1 MLEYMNIKN
10 LALIQESEVTFG
22 KGLNVL
28 TGETGAG
35 KSLIIDALGFSL
47 GGRANKDI
55 VRRGEEQ
62 AVVESVFSID
72 DKKIIKILDD
82 MDIEHGDDKMVVI
95 RRILH
100 LNGKSMC
107 KVNGTTVTVGQ
118 LKELSES
125 LVDFHGQH
133 EHQSLLNSSKHIELL
148 DKFCGT
154 ELGAEKAKLAE
165 FLKQYKL
172 IMKEM
177 KAIAGNESE
186 RERRTEI
193 LSYQI
198 SELEA
203 AGIKPGEEDTLTER
217 KKVLQNGEK
226 MREMAGK
233 CINILYN
240 GVNGLPASDMVTE
253 SADTLKQLSDIDISV
268 KLVYEIVNSA
278 AIQLNEAERELKR
291 YYDSLDADDGEMDK
305 IEERLNII
313 YAFKKKYICTS
324 DRLAEKLD
332 TLRSEY
338 DMLMHS
344 RERLEVL
351 EDERKE
357 LFKQMVEV
365 CKVMTGIREKKAET
379 IAEEI
384 ENNLNELEMNGA
396 LFKIKI
402 EQKNQLGVDGWDDV
416 EFMFSANEG
425 EELMPLAKIAS
436 GGELSRVMLALKV
449 VLGNADSIGTFVF
462 DEIDTGISGR
472 TAQKVAE
479 KMHKVAKTKQILC
492 ITHLPQIA
500 SMADNHYIIEK
511 IAQKGRTKTVIRL
524 LKKNEAVRDIARL
537 TSGAQVT
544 DITMNAA
551 REMKELADKYKAE
564 NR

>member
-22 KGLNVL
+22 RGLNVL

-62 AVVESVFSID
+62 AIVESVFSIE
-72 DKKIIKILDD
+72 DKKIARILDD
-82 MDIEHGDDKMVVI
+82 MDIEHGEDNMVVI

-203 AGIKPGEEDTLTER
+203 AGIKPGEEDTLAER

-253 SADTLKQLSDIDISV
+253 SADTLKQLSDIDITV
-268 KLVYEIVNSA
+268 KLIYEIVNSA
-278 AIQLNEAERELKR
+278 AIQLSEAERELKR
-291 YYDSLDADDGEMDK
+291 YYDNLDADDGELDK
-305 IEERLNII
+305 IEERLSII

-324 DRLAEKLD
+324 DMLVEKLE
-332 TLRSEY
+332 TLRTEY
-338 DMLMHS
+338 DMLKHS

-351 EDERKE
+351 EGERKE
-357 LFKQMVEV
+357 LFKQMVDV
-365 CKVMTGIREKKAET
+365 CKIMTVIRGKKAET
-379 IAEEI
+379 IASEVEK
-384 ENNLNELEMNGA
+384 NLQDLEMSGA
-396 LFKIKI
+396 LFKINI
-402 EQKNQLGVDGWDDV
+402 EQKNQLGIDGWDDV
-416 EFMFSANEG
+416 EFMFTANEG

-479 KMHKVAKTKQILC
+479 KMHNVAKTKQILC

-500 SMADNHYIIEK
+500 SMADNHYMIEK
-511 IAQKGRTKTVIRL
+511 ISQKGRTKTAIKL
-524 LKKNEAVRDIARL
+524 LKRNEAIRDIARL

-544 DITMNAA
+544 DVTINAA
-551 REMKELADKYKAE
+551 KEMKELADKYKNE

>member
-10 LALIQESEVTFG
+10 LALIQESEVVFG

-72 DKKIIKILDD
+72 DKKIVKILDD
-82 MDIEHGDDKMVVI
+82 MDIEHGDDNMIVI
-95 RRILH
+95 RRVLH

-107 KVNGTTVTVGQ
+107 KVNGTTVTAGQ
-118 LKELSES
+118 LKELSEC

-165 FLKQYKL
+165 FLKNYKL

-217 KKVLQNGEK
+217 KKILLNSER

-240 GVNGLPASDMVTE
+240 GANGLPASDMVTE

-291 YYDSLDADDGEMDK
+291 YYDGLDADDGEMEK

-313 YAFKKKYICTS
+313 YAFKKKYISTS
-324 DRLAEKLD
+324 DTLAEKLD
-332 TLRSEY
+332 TLRNEY

-351 EDERKE
+351 EGERKE
-357 LFKQMVEV
+357 LFRQMVDV

-379 IAEEI
+379 IAAEI
-384 ENNLNELEMNGA
+384 EENLQELEMSGA
-396 LFKIKI
+396 LFNIKI
-402 EQKNQLGVDGWDDV
+402 EQKNQLGIDGWDDV
-416 EFMFSANEG
+416 EFLFTANEG

-511 IAQKGRTKTVIRL
+511 VSQKGRTKTVISL
-524 LKKNEAVRDIARL
+524 LKKNEAIRDIARL

-544 DITMNAA
+544 DVTLNAA
-551 REMKELADKYKAE
+551 REMKELADKYKTD

>member
-10 LALIQESEVTFG
+10 IALIQESEVTFG

-55 VRRGEEQ
+55 IRRGEEQ

-72 DKKIIKILDD
+72 DKKIAKILDD

-95 RRILH
+95 RRVLH

-107 KVNGTTVTVGQ
+107 KVNGTTVTAGQ
-118 LKELSES
+118 LKELSGS

-133 EHQSLLNSSKHIELL
+133 EHQSLLNNSKHIELL

-154 ELGAEKAKLAE
+154 ELDAEKAKLSE
-165 FLKQYKL
+165 FLKKYKL

-186 RERRTEI
+186 RERRAEI

-217 KKVLQNGEK
+217 KKVLQNSER

-278 AIQLNEAERELKR
+278 AIQINEAERELKR
-291 YYDSLDADDGEMDK
+291 YYDNLDADDGEMEK
-305 IEERLNII
+305 IEERLSII

-324 DRLAEKLD
+324 DMLAEKLE

-351 EDERKE
+351 ENERKE
-357 LFKQMVEV
+357 LFRQMVDV
-365 CKVMTGIREKKAET
+365 CKVMTGIREKKAEA
-379 IAEEI
+379 IAVEI
-384 ENNLNELEMNGA
+384 EQNLKELEMEGA

-402 EQKNQLGVDGWDDV
+402 EQKNQLGVYGWDDV
-416 EFMFSANEG
+416 EFLFTANEG

-449 VLGNADSIGTFVF
+449 VFGNADSIGTFIF
-462 DEIDTGISGR
+462 DEIDTGISGI

-479 KMHKVAKTKQILC
+479 KMYKVAKTKQILC

-500 SMADNHYIIEK
+500 SMADNHYMIEK
-511 IAQKGRTKTVIRL
+511 ISQKGRTKTAIRL
-524 LKKNEAVRDIARL
+524 LKKNEAIRDIARL

-544 DITMNAA
+544 DVTLNAA
-551 REMKELADKYKAE
+551 KEMKELADKYKIE

>member
-10 LALIQESEVTFG
+10 IALIQEAEVNFD

-62 AVVESVFSID
+62 AIVEAVFSIE
-72 DKKIIKILDD
+72 DKRIENILDD
-82 MDIEHGDDKMVVI
+82 MGIEYGEDKTIVI

-100 LNGKSMC
+100 MNGKSMC

-133 EHQSLLNSSKHIELL
+133 EHQSLMNSAKHIMLL

-154 ELGAEKAKLAE
+154 ELDAEKAKLTE
-165 FLKQYKL
+165 FLRKYKMV
-172 IMKEM
+172 MKEM
-177 KAIAGNESE
+177 KAISGNESE

-193 LSYQI
+193 ISYQI
-198 SELEA
+198 NELEA
-203 AGIKPGEEDTLTER
+203 AGIKPGEEEELAER
-217 KKVLQNGEK
+217 KKILQNSEK

-233 CINILYN
+233 CVNLLYN

-268 KLVYEIVNSA
+268 KYIYEIVNSA
-278 AIQLNEAERELKR
+278 AIQLLEAEREMKK
-291 YYDSLDADDGEMDK
+291 YYEGINEEGEELEK
-305 IEERLNII
+305 IQERLSII
-313 YAFKKKYICTS
+313 YSFKKKYICTS
-324 DRLAEKLD
+324 DKLCEKLD
-332 TLRSEY
+332 SLRSEY

-344 RERLEVL
+344 RERIETLEK
-351 EDERKE
+351 ERKE
-357 LFKQMVEV
+357 LFNQMVEV
-365 CKVMTGIREKKAET
+365 CRIMTAIRKKKAEE
-379 IAEEI
+379 IGAEI
-384 ENNLNELEMNGA
+384 QKNLRELEMA
-396 LFKIKI
+396 SACFEIKI
-402 EQKNQLGVDGWDDV
+402 EQKNQLGIDGWDDV
-416 EFMFSANEG
+416 EFMFNANEG
-425 EELMPLAKIAS
+425 EELMPLSKIAS

-449 VLGNADSIGTFVF
+449 VLGNADSIGTFIF

-479 KMHKVAKTKQILC
+479 KMQQVSKTKQIIC

-500 SMADNHYIIEK
+500 AMADNHYMIEK
-511 IAQKGRTKTVIRL
+511 ISQKGRTKTAIRL
-524 LKKNEAVRDIARL
+524 LKRSDAIRDVARL
-537 TSGAQVT
+537 MSGSQVT
-544 DITMNAA
+544 DVTVNAA
-551 REMKELADKYKAE
+551 REMKDMADTYKSQ

>member
-10 LALIQESEVTFG
+10 LALIQESEVVFG

-47 GGRANKDI
+47 GGRANKEI

-72 DKKIIKILDD
+72 DKKISKILDD
-82 MDIEHGDDKMVVI
+82 MDIEHGDDNMIVI
-95 RRILH
+95 RRVLH
-100 LNGKSMC
+100 MNGKSMC

-165 FLKQYKL
+165 FLKNYKL

-203 AGIKPGEEDTLTER
+203 AGIKPGEEDTLSER
-217 KKVLQNGEK
+217 RKVLQNSER

-253 SADTLKQLSDIDISV
+253 SAETLKMLSDIDISV

-291 YYDSLDADDGEMDK
+291 YYDNLDADDGEMDK

-313 YAFKKKYICTS
+313 YSFKKKYICTS
-324 DRLAEKLD
+324 DTLAEKLD
-332 TLRSEY
+332 TLRNEY

-351 EDERKE
+351 EGERKE
-357 LFKQMVEV
+357 LFRQMVDV
-365 CKVMTGIREKKAET
+365 CKVMTAIREKKAES
-379 IAEEI
+379 IAAEI
-384 ENNLNELEMNGA
+384 EENLKELEMEGA

-402 EQKNQLGVDGWDDV
+402 DQKNQLGVDGWDDV
-416 EFMFSANEG
+416 EFLFTANEG

-479 KMHKVAKTKQILC
+479 KMHKVARSKQILC

-500 SMADNHYIIEK
+500 SMADNHYMIEK

-524 LKKNEAVRDIARL
+524 LKKNEAIRDIARL

-544 DITMNAA
+544 DVTLNAA
-551 REMKELADKYKAE
+551 KEMKDLADKYKTD